1 MNDIITNTPSA
12 GAVSGITEARAVPS
26 SEGVKVSSRLTADS
40 VGAEPPSLNVPSAEE
55 VFAAADKVTAFLQE
69 NNSTR
74 TLRIAMNESLD
85 RPVFTVVDSETNEV
99 VRHIPSDEIIAMAE
113 YIEQWIPEAEDF
125 MPQGIL
131 FDDLV

>member
-1 MNDIITNTPSA
+1 MNDIIASTPAVDVASSNSGARTAPSREGIRQASNSSA
-12 GAVSGITEARAVPS
+12 DFVSTEPPTLDVPS
-26 SEGVKVSSRLTADS
+26 SED
-40 VGAEPPSLNVPSAEE
+40 

-74 TLRIAMNESLD
+74 TLKISMNESLD

-99 VRHIPSDEIIAMAE
+99 VRHIPTDEVIAIAE
-113 YIEQWIPEAEDF
+113 FIEQWIPEAEDF

-131 FDDLV
+131 FDDIV